1 LKNDLLSITNIR
13 AYLPAVLTKSEQAN
27 QLLIKGLDAFYPRF
41 NHILEPLMTCSLHIV
56 VSVRTYLHELIVE
69 DSGLQRLDSLVHIA
83 SKENYM
89 RESILLSKKESASG
103 ANSMILFENH
113 LLWLLKL
120 QRMQSDR
127 QNSKSLHVHVL
138 DHFVRRDI
146 AKKLAEEAAMDDVE
160 AQTF

>member
-1 LKNDLLSITNIR
+1 
-13 AYLPAVLTKSEQAN
+13 
-27 QLLIKGLDAFYPRF
+27 
-41 NHILEPLMTCSLHIV
+41 
-56 VSVRTYLHELIVE
+56 
-69 DSGLQRLDSLVHIA
+69 
-83 SKENYM
+83 M